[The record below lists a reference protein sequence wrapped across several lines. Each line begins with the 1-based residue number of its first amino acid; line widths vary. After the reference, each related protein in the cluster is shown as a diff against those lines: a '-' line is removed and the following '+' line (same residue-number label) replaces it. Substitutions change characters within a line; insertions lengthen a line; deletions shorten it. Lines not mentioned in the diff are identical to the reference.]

1 MTGCKAMAA
10 SPTPRPKPA
19 KLPPAPPSRWRWALY
34 AGVGVAV
41 FCIIFLKIGGS
52 IPGQLFSLA
61 AWRELDPLANLA
73 ISGVFTGLI
82 LALVKIFLD
91 PVFQGIAERR
101 PRLLIA
107 EDLALSVVQVSA
119 GVAAEGLLNAASSP
133 GSRDGGEGGFS
144 SGGGG
149 NFGGGGASG
158 KF

>member
-19 KLPPAPPSRWRWALY
+19 KLPQAPPSRWRWALY

-82 LALVKIFLD
+82 LALVKIFFD
-91 PVFQGIAERR
+91 PVFQGMAERR

-119 GVAAEGLLNAASSP
+119 GVAAEGLINAASSS
-133 GSRDGGEGGFS
+133 GSKEGGGTGFS

>member
-1 MTGCKAMAA
+1 MAA
-10 SPTPRPKPA
+10 SPTPKPKPKPA
-19 KLPPAPPSRWRWALY
+19 KLPPASPSRWRWALY

-41 FCIIFLKIGGS
+41 FGIIFLKIGGS
-52 IPGQLFSLA
+52 VPVRIFSLS
-61 AWRELDPLANLA
+61 AWRGSDPLAKLA
-73 ISGVFTGLI
+73 VSGVFTGLI

-101 PRLLIA
+101 PKLLIA

-119 GVAAEGLLNAASSP
+119 GVAAEGLINAASSS
-133 GSRDGGEGGFS
+133 GSKDDGGTGFS